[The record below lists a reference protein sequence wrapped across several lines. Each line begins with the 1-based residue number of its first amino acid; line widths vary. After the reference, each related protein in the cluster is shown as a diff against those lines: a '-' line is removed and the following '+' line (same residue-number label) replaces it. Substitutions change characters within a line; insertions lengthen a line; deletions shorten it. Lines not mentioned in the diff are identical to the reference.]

1 MRGGAV
7 FKTHNRPSFMC
18 SFRSLKPTEKDK
30 LVSSESSELEIHLVH
45 NCFAYCVRGENKKK
59 KQKKLFLFFSF
70 SFLWE
75 MRVVGLGNIPER
87 GQNYIPSFPARPPG
101 TKVPVQNF
109 GCRGFPVGF
118 YIPDIREFSRPT
130 KGACI
135 APYSLY
141 LGRGTG
147 PQHRSAT
154 IVPALEFAIAA
165 MFSSNLLLIRRL
177 YPHVYRKVGSR
188 NRIDITHNS

>member
-1 MRGGAV
+1 
-7 FKTHNRPSFMC
+7 
-18 SFRSLKPTEKDK
+18 
-30 LVSSESSELEIHLVH
+30 
-45 NCFAYCVRGENKKK
+45 
-59 KQKKLFLFFSF
+59 
-70 SFLWE
+70 

-188 NRIDITHNS
+188 NRIDITHNSWKPMYGAFSALRISSSLHKVIHLHQSYATVFVLCVKMRLSS